1 MTQKNSTHPSET
13 EMSATKDARNSTG
26 STIKL
31 TPRQHRAL
39 VALLNRAAVPCK
51 ELGILAGQ
59 NNFAELCASLRR
71 KLGYDSIVTGII
83 ENAVDRDGQP
93 CKPGYYALSPQ
104 GRERALKLLR
114 GGCRA

>member
-1 MTQKNSTHPSET
+1 MTQKNNAHPSET
-13 EMSATKDARNSTG
+13 EMSATKDTRNSTG

-51 ELGILAGQ
+51 ELGLLAGQ

-71 KLGYDSIVTGII
+71 KLGYDAINTGTI
-83 ENAVDRDGQP
+83 EGAVDRDGQP
-93 CKPGYYALSPQ
+93 CKPGYYTLSPQ
-104 GRERALKLLR
+104 GRERALKLL
-114 GGCRA
+114 GGAHHA

>member
-1 MTQKNSTHPSET
+1 MKTPEPQKGNPSAPS
-13 EMSATKDARNSTG
+13 SADSTG
-26 STIKL
+26 PTVKL

-39 VALLNRAAVPCK
+39 LALMERGAVPCK

-71 KLGYDSIVTGII
+71 KLGYDAINTGTI
-83 ENAVDRDGQP
+83 EGAVDRDGQP

-104 GRERALKLLR
+104 GRARAVALL
-114 GGCRA
+114 GGGHHA